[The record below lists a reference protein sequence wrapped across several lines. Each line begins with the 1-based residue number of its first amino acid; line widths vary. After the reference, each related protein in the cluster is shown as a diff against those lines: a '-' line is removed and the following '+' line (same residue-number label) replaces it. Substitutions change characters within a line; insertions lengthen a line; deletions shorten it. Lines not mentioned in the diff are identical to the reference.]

1 MLMLQTKQRFTATY
15 GYTPKYLLDTMTL
28 FGDPTLLLTDA
39 CPGGEI
45 LPNVGIAQNDSQADL
60 SWESDGNTSFQVWR
74 DTTPYFERDTAN
86 DTPYATVSTT
96 GFPDANV
103 IGDPAENFYYLIT
116 ASNTCEQITP
126 PSQRVR

>member
-1 MLMLQTKQRFTATY
+1 
-15 GYTPKYLLDTMTL
+15 MTF

-45 LPNVGIAQNDSQADL
+45 LPNVGISKNDNHADL
-60 SWESDGNTSFQVWR
+60 SWDSDGNTSFQVWR

-96 GFPDANV
+96 YFPDADV
-103 IGDPAENFYYLIT
+103 IGDPADNHYYYIT

-126 PSQRVR
+126 PSQHAGEFDFALMPGQ